1 MRLIVTQ
8 KLTGTIDSRVFHRWA
23 EEFAKHCESV
33 VVICLQ
39 EGEYHFRK
47 TYTYFLS
54 GKKKVVC
61 ILKSYDISYDFTFIF
76 SENGKLRRSFCAYE
90 PGVCFTGRTFGKC
103 SVKITMWRNHAKG
116 SILTRMAVMMSHR
129 VFCTSPQS
137 YTAQFNK
144 TKIMPVGIDTEF
156 FKPDPSVRKKPNS
169 ILFLGRIAPVKNV
182 DVFVESLNELQSQGI
197 EFSVTMAGAALP
209 QDSEY
214 KRKVRARVAEYRLG
228 DKVKFV
234 GAVTQGKALRLYK
247 EHELYVNL
255 TPSGS
260 MDKTIF
266 EAMACGSTVVSSNK
280 DILEAIGDNEIKKDS
295 GATVSTRIKAA
306 LEHHTDHREY
316 VVKMH
321 SLGKTVKKIL
331 ESI

>member
-1 MRLIVTQ
+1 
-8 KLTGTIDSRVFHRWA
+8 
-23 EEFAKHCESV
+23 
-33 VVICLQ
+33 
-39 EGEYHFRK
+39 
-47 TYTYFLS
+47 
-54 GKKKVVC
+54 
-61 ILKSYDISYDFTFIF
+61 
-76 SENGKLRRSFCAYE
+76 
-90 PGVCFTGRTFGKC
+90 
-103 SVKITMWRNHAKG
+103 MWRNHAKG